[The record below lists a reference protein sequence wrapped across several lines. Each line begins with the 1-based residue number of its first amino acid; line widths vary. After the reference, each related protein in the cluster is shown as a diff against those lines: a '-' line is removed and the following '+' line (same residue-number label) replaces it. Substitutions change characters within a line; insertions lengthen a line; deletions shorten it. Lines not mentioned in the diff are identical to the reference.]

1 MTTPT
6 DDKESFCVPV
16 ASFELGKVVATR
28 GAIASCSMLYME
40 QCLARHV
47 RGDWG
52 VVCAEDR
59 KSNFEALRERLR
71 ILSAYPIDPAKP
83 CKGWGDNTLW
93 IITEADRSATTFLL
107 PSEY

>member
-1 MTTPT
+1 MSEEPKMTV
-6 DDKESFCVPV
+6 FRVPV
-16 ASFELGKVVATR
+16 RLFELGQVVATQGVLAATSDELR
-28 GAIASCSMLYME
+28 IN
-40 QCLARHV
+40 CLGRHI

-52 VVCAEDR
+52 VVDQRDR
-59 KSNFEALRERLR
+59 QTNFDALRNGDR
-71 ILSAYPIDPAKP
+71 ILSAYPIDNSKP